1 MKSVETIP
9 RGSRFRVKFPIPKR
23 TPSKRNLED
32 DIVQAIQKYIEYLK
46 SFRRKR
52 LYPNCNGA
60 PVKYSLIAGRNKFL
74 ISNLLPIMN
83 PNTIIKIITVVGA
96 ILTGVGE
103 ILKELNDQQ
112 KLGAKTDGTKA

>member
-1 MKSVETIP
+1 M
-9 RGSRFRVKFPIPKR
+9 
-23 TPSKRNLED
+23 
-32 DIVQAIQKYIEYLK
+32 K

-52 LYPNCNGA
+52 LYPNRNGA

-103 ILKELNDQQ
+103 ILKELNDQH
-112 KLGAKTDGTKA
+112 KLGATTDGTKA

>member
-1 MKSVETIP
+1 
-9 RGSRFRVKFPIPKR
+9 
-23 TPSKRNLED
+23 
-32 DIVQAIQKYIEYLK
+32 LK

-103 ILKELNDQQ
+103 ILKELNEQH
-112 KLGAKTDGTKA
+112 KLGTTTTEGTNA

>member
-1 MKSVETIP
+1 M
-9 RGSRFRVKFPIPKR
+9 
-23 TPSKRNLED
+23 
-32 DIVQAIQKYIEYLK
+32 K

-60 PVKYSLIAGRNKFL
+60 PVKYSLIAGRNKNFNQQL
-74 ISNLLPIMN
+74 ITMN

-103 ILKELNDQQ
+103 ILKELNDQH
-112 KLGAKTDGTKA
+112 KLGSTTDGTKA